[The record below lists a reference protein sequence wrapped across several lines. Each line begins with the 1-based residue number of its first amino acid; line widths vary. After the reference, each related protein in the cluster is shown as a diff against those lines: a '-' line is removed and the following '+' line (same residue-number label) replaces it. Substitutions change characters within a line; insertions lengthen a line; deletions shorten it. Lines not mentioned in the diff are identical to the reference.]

1 MVQWCGLV
9 WFNLDKRVEPSLAL
23 PGLLLQQ
30 VEPGVD
36 LVSPQ
41 VAAGSG
47 DLPAT
52 GRWFDF
58 F

>member
-1 MVQWCGLV
+1 MVWVGLV
-9 WFNLDKRVEPSLAL
+9 WLSLFSAL
-23 PGLLLQQ
+23 LGLLLQQ

-36 LVSPQ
+36 DVFPQ